1 MDINLETIKRIIS
14 SDELC
19 DKVKSTVYKDLYI
32 KQIQAYVLSLCE
44 SIESIN
50 VNFSYINRYLRKF
63 ACDKSVK
70 EDIFFDSV
78 LLKVYS
84 FSTRNEDFKSILDSF
99 NFDGIKDLLAQR
111 YNQIILSNSFINIT
125 ELRKMF
131 GFYCYACPNYIM
143 PSEYINYFNYHFVS
157 KSVVLDYDMI
167 CYYYKMFGL
176 SFSTSKGLN
185 VSFVVSS
192 QLPSDEPYY
201 EGNNKLV
208 IYKQNIGDKV
218 DYKILA
224 DLFFQIKYLYLISG
238 ISNNDGYSF
247 EQLRLVKEICLSSIL
262 GNSYFESNYGD
273 ISFSCDLRK
282 QSRST
287 VKDYFSHLKLN
298 VSVDPYIDS
307 ISTTDCDDN
316 SDKCVN
322 IDVLFDSILKEEN
335 PNLLKELLK
344 SYPILGCE
352 YKSDKRKSL
361 LTLLL
366 DIYKNKKLL
375 INLNKDLGWH
385 KNKLGNGEDNIYL
398 PKIERLEKK
407 IRICSSY
414 INVMSMSIN
423 NSVMNS
429 EDLLRSISDLIT
441 YDTTDSNVQ
450 GDICSILNVVI
461 PKIIMRLCYD
471 RNVIYKEQLKS
482 RIIKCYLDSMGL
494 VRNSFDSIYFM
505 KIYSS
510 LELCIKS
517 FDVD

>member
-1 MDINLETIKRIIS
+1 M
-14 SDELC
+14 
-19 DKVKSTVYKDLYI
+19 
-32 KQIQAYVLSLCE
+32 
-44 SIESIN
+44 
-50 VNFSYINRYLRKF
+50 
-63 ACDKSVK
+63 
-70 EDIFFDSV
+70 
-78 LLKVYS
+78 
-84 FSTRNEDFKSILDSF
+84 
-99 NFDGIKDLLAQR
+99 
-111 YNQIILSNSFINIT
+111 
-125 ELRKMF
+125 
-131 GFYCYACPNYIM
+131 
-143 PSEYINYFNYHFVS
+143 
-157 KSVVLDYDMI
+157 
-167 CYYYKMFGL
+167 
-176 SFSTSKGLN
+176 
-185 VSFVVSS
+185 
-192 QLPSDEPYY
+192 
-201 EGNNKLV
+201 
-208 IYKQNIGDKV
+208 
-218 DYKILA
+218 
-224 DLFFQIKYLYLISG
+224 
-238 ISNNDGYSF
+238 
-247 EQLRLVKEICLSSIL
+247 

-287 VKDYFSHLKLN
+287 VKDYFNHLKLN

-322 IDVLFDSILKEEN
+322 IDVLFDSVLKEEN

-352 YKSDKRKSL
+352 YKNDKRKSL

-385 KNKLGNGEDNIYL
+385 KNKLGNGDDNIYL

-407 IRICSSY
+407 IRVCSSY

-429 EDLLRSISDLIT
+429 DDLLRSISDLIT

-450 GDICSILNVVI
+450 TDICSVMNVVI
-461 PKIIMRLCYD
+461 PKIIRRLCYD

-517 FDVD
+517 FDID